1 MGRCRRFFRT
11 LIVKRHRVDIRS
23 SRHCRNMYKL
33 ACMRCCG
40 KESVLICLIERVGG
54 SLIRSSMPFFILR
67 DIKIHLDIPFS
78 VRHALSP
85 FFIRV
90 WDNPNKHSSFSG
102 KKPENTKNRKRV
114 FACCAFHRSLTF
126 YFLSTKYYNLENGKM
141 AVSEKENRKMPRL
154 NLRYRVICRGIAL

>member
-1 MGRCRRFFRT
+1 MYAVLWERICPYLPDRASRWQSYP
-11 LIVKRHRVDIRS
+11 LI
-23 SRHCRNMYKL
+23 Y
-33 ACMRCCG
+33 
-40 KESVLICLIERVGG
+40 E
-54 SLIRSSMPFFILR
+54 PFFILR

-90 WDNPNKHSSFSG
+90 WDYPNKHSSFSG

-154 NLRYRVICRGIAL
+154 NLRYRVICRGISL

>member
-1 MGRCRRFFRT
+1 MYAVLWERICPYLPDRASRWQSYP
-11 LIVKRHRVDIRS
+11 LI
-23 SRHCRNMYKL
+23 Y
-33 ACMRCCG
+33 
-40 KESVLICLIERVGG
+40 E
-54 SLIRSSMPFFILR
+54 PFFILR

-90 WDNPNKHSSFSG
+90 WDYPNKHSSFSG

-126 YFLSTKYYNLENGKM
+126 YFLSTKYYNLENGKRVKTTTKNNFIVRERINERYM
-141 AVSEKENRKMPRL
+141 QLKFSIPAVKENRKMPRL

>member
-1 MGRCRRFFRT
+1 MYAVLWERICPYLPDRASRWQSYP
-11 LIVKRHRVDIRS
+11 LI
-23 SRHCRNMYKL
+23 Y
-33 ACMRCCG
+33 
-40 KESVLICLIERVGG
+40 E
-54 SLIRSSMPFFILR
+54 PFFILR
-67 DIKIHLDIPFS
+67 DIKIHL
-78 VRHALSP
+78 
-85 FFIRV
+85 
-90 WDNPNKHSSFSG
+90 DNPNKHSSFSG